1 MSVKRLLLLLVLLAV
16 PAAHGARQGGQPVA
30 LVTAEAQNQLLV
42 VSLPSGRVQQR
53 LHMPA
58 DPQNVEANNRV
69 AVVVSTRA
77 GAVTLVDTQ
86 RLRVTR
92 IFRGFGS
99 PHIAAL
105 SPNGQFAYVTDD
117 ARGQLVVIGL
127 ARKRILDR
135 LFVGFG
141 AHHMSFRPHHHEL
154 WIAMGERA
162 RSIHIVDTTN
172 AAHPRRRGW
181 FSPAGGL
188 MHDLAFAPDGR
199 RLWVAYDDRSTIA
212 VFDARTRRLL
222 FTREAGSP
230 PQHVAF
236 GRFAYVSSGNDG
248 RLRMFSRS
256 GRLLGVATTPPGS
269 FNLGLGGG
277 LALTP
282 SLTQG
287 TLTELTDSGR
297 RLGSFRVAR
306 AARDAALVVLP

>member
-1 MSVKRLLLLLVLLAV
+1 MRRLLPLVVLLVL
-16 PAAHGARQGGQPVA
+16 PAASHAARQGGEPVA
-30 LVTAEAQNQLLV
+30 LVTAEATNQLVV
-42 VSLPSGRVQQR
+42 VSLPDGRVKQR

-58 DPQNVEANNRV
+58 DPQNIEANQNV

-77 GAVTLVDTQ
+77 GAVTLLDAQ
-86 RLRVTR
+86 RLRVIR

-127 ARKRILDR
+127 AHKRILDR
-135 LFVGFG
+135 VFVGVG
-141 AHHMSFRPHHHEL
+141 AHHMAFRPHHHEL
-154 WIAMGERA
+154 WIVLGERA

-172 AAHPRRRGW
+172 PAHPRPRGW
-181 FSPAGGL
+181 FSPSGGL

-199 RLWVAYDDRSTIA
+199 HVWVTYDDRPTIA
-212 VFDARTRRLL
+212 VFDARSRRPL
-222 FTREAGSP
+222 FTRAAGSP

-236 GRFAYVSSGNDG
+236 GRHVYVTSGNDG
-248 RLRMFSRS
+248 RLRIFSRV
-256 GRLLGVATTPPGS
+256 GRLLGVAVTPAGS

-277 LALTP
+277 IVLTP
-282 SLTQG
+282 SLTGG
-287 TLTELTDSGR
+287 TLTELSDGGR
-297 RLGSFRVAR
+297 RLGSTRVAS